1 MPPAV
6 AEPRAGLG
14 SDAEFH
20 TGKAA
25 CKHLAVTALSPRS
38 HGSANGCAEPRTAPP
53 HPTALP
59 GAPGTCR
66 DHRGREQFGAEGIL
80 ELIQCQPPVL
90 LQDPELSV
98 QERPPRAHHSDP
110 APLGA
115 L

>member
-38 HGSANGCAEPRTAPP
+38 HGSANGCAEPRHGPAAPHSP
-53 HPTALP
+53 PGGSRDLP
-59 GAPGTCR
+59 GSPRQRTV
-66 DHRGREQFGAEGIL
+66 RGGGDL
-80 ELIQCQPPVL
+80 
-90 LQDPELSV
+90 
-98 QERPPRAHHSDP
+98 RAHPVPTPSP
-110 APLGA
+110 AAGPRVVRAGA
-115 L
+115 ATPGSPQ